1 MYLCNCNRTVTTI
14 FEILLPLNRKRRK
27 NDKEH
32 VTFCRPDLLY
42 RCNRFKKQKYN
53 IKKIETMSAIT
64 EVAEI
69 LVPLACGCVLPIT
82 VVWMIVRHRMN
93 ETNQRTQIILT
104 AIEKNPELDLEELMK
119 KITPKKLLKEKLLA
133 KLLRGCLSTL
143 LGLGLIGYGIFL
155 NVSNLGGKDDPMTSI
170 CIGLILLAIGIA
182 FIVNYT
188 LGKKML
194 AKEIETEEKTALTQT
209 ERK

>member
-1 MYLCNCNRTVTTI
+1 
-14 FEILLPLNRKRRK
+14 
-27 NDKEH
+27 
-32 VTFCRPDLLY
+32 
-42 RCNRFKKQKYN
+42 
-53 IKKIETMSAIT
+53 MSPFNPI
-64 EVAEI
+64 AEI

-93 ETNQRTQIILT
+93 ETNQRTQIILA

-143 LGLGLIGYGIFL
+143 LGLGLIGFGIYL
-155 NVSNLGGKDDPMTSI
+155 NVNNLGGKDDPMSSI

-182 FIVNYT
+182 FLVNYT

-194 AKEIETEEKTALTQT
+194 AKEIEAEEKTALTQT

>member
-1 MYLCNCNRTVTTI
+1 MF
-14 FEILLPLNRKRRK
+14 FEIMLPLNRKRRK
-27 NDKEH
+27 NNKEH
-32 VTFCRPDLLY
+32 VTFSRPDLLY
-42 RCNRFKKQKYN
+42 KCNRFSKQKYN
-53 IKKIETMSAIT
+53 IKIIETMSPFNPI
-64 EVAEI
+64 AEI

-93 ETNQRTQIILT
+93 ETNQRTQIILA

-155 NVSNLGGKDDPMTSI
+155 NVSNLGGKDDPMASI

-194 AKEIETEEKTALTQT
+194 AKEIEAEEKTALTQT

>member
-1 MYLCNCNRTVTTI
+1 
-14 FEILLPLNRKRRK
+14 
-27 NDKEH
+27 
-32 VTFCRPDLLY
+32 
-42 RCNRFKKQKYN
+42 
-53 IKKIETMSAIT
+53 MSPFNPI
-64 EVAEI
+64 AEI

-93 ETNQRTQIILT
+93 ETNQRTQIIL
-104 AIEKNPELDLEELMK
+104 AAK
-119 KITPKKLLKEKLLA
+119 KLLA

-143 LGLGLIGYGIFL
+143 LGLGLIGFGIYL
-155 NVSNLGGKDDPMTSI
+155 NVNNLGGKDDPMSSI

-182 FIVNYT
+182 FLVNYT

-194 AKEIETEEKTALTQT
+194 AKEIEAEEKTALTQT

>member
-1 MYLCNCNRTVTTI
+1 
-14 FEILLPLNRKRRK
+14 
-27 NDKEH
+27 
-32 VTFCRPDLLY
+32 
-42 RCNRFKKQKYN
+42 
-53 IKKIETMSAIT
+53 MSPFNPI
-64 EVAEI
+64 AEI

-93 ETNQRTQIILT
+93 ETNQRTRIILA

-155 NVSNLGGKDDPMTSI
+155 NVSNLGGKDDPMASI

-194 AKEIETEEKTALTQT
+194 AKEIEAEEKTALTQT

>member
-1 MYLCNCNRTVTTI
+1 
-14 FEILLPLNRKRRK
+14 
-27 NDKEH
+27 
-32 VTFCRPDLLY
+32 
-42 RCNRFKKQKYN
+42 
-53 IKKIETMSAIT
+53 MSPFNPI
-64 EVAEI
+64 AEI

-93 ETNQRTQIILT
+93 ETNQRTRIILA

-155 NVSNLGGKDDPMTSI
+155 NVSNLGGKDDPMASI

>member
-1 MYLCNCNRTVTTI
+1 
-14 FEILLPLNRKRRK
+14 
-27 NDKEH
+27 
-32 VTFCRPDLLY
+32 
-42 RCNRFKKQKYN
+42 
-53 IKKIETMSAIT
+53 
-64 EVAEI
+64 
-69 LVPLACGCVLPIT
+69 
-82 VVWMIVRHRMN
+82 MN
-93 ETNQRTQIILT
+93 ETNQRTRIILA

-155 NVSNLGGKDDPMTSI
+155 NVSNLGGKDDPMASI

-194 AKEIETEEKTALTQT
+194 AKEIEAEEKTALTQT

>member
-1 MYLCNCNRTVTTI
+1 MSPFADLTCYINVTGSVNRSIT
-14 FEILLPLNRKRRK
+14 LNKSEK
-27 NDKEH
+27 MDH
-32 VTFCRPDLLY
+32 
-42 RCNRFKKQKYN
+42 
-53 IKKIETMSAIT
+53 I
-64 EVAEI
+64 AEI

-82 VVWMIVRHRMN
+82 VVGMIVRHRMN
-93 ETNQRTQIILT
+93 ETNQRTQIILA

-143 LGLGLIGYGIFL
+143 LGLGLIVFGIYL
-155 NVSNLGGKDDPMTSI
+155 SANNLGGDDDPMTSI
-170 CIGLILLAIGIA
+170 CFGLILLAIGIA
-182 FIVNYT
+182 FLVNYA

-194 AKEIETEEKTALTQT
+194 SKEIEAEEKTALTQT

>member
-1 MYLCNCNRTVTTI
+1 
-14 FEILLPLNRKRRK
+14 
-27 NDKEH
+27 
-32 VTFCRPDLLY
+32 
-42 RCNRFKKQKYN
+42 
-53 IKKIETMSAIT
+53 MSPFNPI
-64 EVAEI
+64 AEI
-69 LVPLACGCVLPIT
+69 LVPIACGCVLPIT
-82 VVWMIVRHRMN
+82 VVWMI
-93 ETNQRTQIILT
+93 
-104 AIEKNPELDLEELMK
+104 LEELMK

-155 NVSNLGGKDDPMTSI
+155 NVSNLGGKDDPITSI

-194 AKEIETEEKTALTQT
+194 AKEIEAEEKTALTQT

>member
-1 MYLCNCNRTVTTI
+1 MF
-14 FEILLPLNRKRRK
+14 FEIMLPLNRKRRK
-27 NDKEH
+27 NNKEH

-42 RCNRFKKQKYN
+42 KCNRFSKQKYN
-53 IKKIETMSAIT
+53 IKITETMSPFNPI
-64 EVAEI
+64 AEI

-93 ETNQRTQIILT
+93 ETNQRTQIILA

-194 AKEIETEEKTALTQT
+194 AKEIEAEEKTALTQT